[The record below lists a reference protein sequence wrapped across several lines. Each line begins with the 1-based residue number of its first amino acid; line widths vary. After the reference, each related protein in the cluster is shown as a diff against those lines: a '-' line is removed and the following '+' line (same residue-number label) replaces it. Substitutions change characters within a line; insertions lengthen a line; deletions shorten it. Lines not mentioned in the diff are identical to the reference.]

1 MVRRNPANGNGTRGK
16 ATDGSAGTESSEE
29 VWQAVKTL
37 LQLHD
42 YLQSAKSSEEEPPL

>member
-1 MVRRNPANGNGTRGK
+1 VA
-16 ATDGSAGTESSEE
+16 ESSEE

-42 YLQSAKSSEEEPPL
+42 YLQNVRSGEGETPLAVVPESRHK